1 MIVVNDDT
9 PGLVVNALAVAIIA
23 KAATQRNF
31 MLLLKIMPP
40 QREGGGGSC
49 DVCGDFF
56 VCVLK
61 SVSTMKIFTYSYADN
76 LS

>member
-1 MIVVNDDT
+1 MTLSKAEEGGGVATVVAVNDDT

-40 QREGGGGSC
+40 QREGERWWE
-49 DVCGDFF
+49 
-56 VCVLK
+56 L
-61 SVSTMKIFTYSYADN
+61 
-76 LS
+76 